1 MLFVLQIYGN
11 LLENKN
17 IYLKLR
23 EEEMAK
29 KATTTSNAR
38 AFIRKAKKKLGK
50 HSKKKESKNKSSKN
64 YKKPYRGQG
73 KWEWGL
79 YL

>member
-1 MLFVLQIYGN
+1 
-11 LLENKN
+11 
-17 IYLKLR
+17 
-23 EEEMAK
+23 MAK

-73 KWEWGL
+73 K
-79 YL
+79 